1 MFGLTKK
8 KRIHGG
14 GSHGG
19 AYYTDLEVAEFLKA
33 VSGKAI
39 FGRVGEKLNQNGNRA
54 QELTSQFAWWVDN
67 ALLHC

>member
-1 MFGLTKK
+1 MDTFGQCGLPLLVIHKRLLVKRTWEKTKK

-39 FGRVGEKLNQNGNRA
+39 FG
-54 QELTSQFAWWVDN
+54 
-67 ALLHC
+67 

>member
-1 MFGLTKK
+1 MDTFGQCGLPLLVIHKRLLVKRTWEKTKK
-8 KRIHGG
+8 KEFMEGGVSQHGG

-39 FGRVGEKLNQNGNRA
+39 FG
-54 QELTSQFAWWVDN
+54 
-67 ALLHC
+67 

>member
-1 MFGLTKK
+1 MEGGVSQ
-8 KRIHGG
+8 HGG

-39 FGRVGEKLNQNGNRA
+39 FG
-54 QELTSQFAWWVDN
+54 
-67 ALLHC
+67 